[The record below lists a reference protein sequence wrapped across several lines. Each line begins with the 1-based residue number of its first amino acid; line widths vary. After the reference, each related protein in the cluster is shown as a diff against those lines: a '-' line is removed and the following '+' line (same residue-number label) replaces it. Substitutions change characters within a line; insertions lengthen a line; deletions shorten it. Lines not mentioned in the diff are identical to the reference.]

1 MEVSEKDLEKDHPE
15 KLDKC
20 LNIKIK
26 EIHELQVFHGL

>member
-20 LNIKIK
+20 LKK
-26 EIHELQVFHGL
+26 EFQELYEL